1 MQLLVAS
8 GFTLPWQ
15 DDVLVPRA
23 RFLASLD
30 LTDIEAVDV
39 GKSGNYVA
47 IRIGPWTFYLRVDA
61 GGRFPKVMDSVP
73 DAATAI
79 AHCKLSADDV
89 LFLAENLPKLPC
101 DDEENLRVTLEM
113 NGGVAVRAKS
123 ADTTTPTEIVL
134 TNSCS
139 TGSAIR
145 VNANRSYLARA
156 ARLGLHEIYVSGKE
170 AALLFRDDSR
180 QFVFMSLTADSA
192 IKPNKKTIRIESPAG
207 QPTSIDLH
215 PSTERRTPP
224 MTEPIA
230 NGRGR
235 AAKNGRVTTNGLS
248 TTNSHISSDAAGD
261 SDPSRSVTTQNI
273 GGLIGQAESLRT
285 FLRNALE
292 KNNELL
298 ANLKRRRQ
306 QNRMVQQTIAQ
317 LQNLKTLGD

>member
-1 MQLLVAS
+1 MLKPYAHYGAVQATDGMQLLVAS

-47 IRIGPWTFYLRVDA
+47 IRIGPWTFYLRVNA

-156 ARLGLHEIYVSGKE
+156 GGSGCTR
-170 AALLFRDDSR
+170 F
-180 QFVFMSLTADSA
+180 T
-192 IKPNKKTIRIESPAG
+192 SPARK
-207 QPTSIDLH
+207 Q
-215 PSTERRTPP
+215 RC
-224 MTEPIA
+224 
-230 NGRGR
+230 
-235 AAKNGRVTTNGLS
+235 
-248 TTNSHISSDAAGD
+248 SS
-261 SDPSRSVTTQNI
+261 
-273 GGLIGQAESLRT
+273 E
-285 FLRNALE
+285 
-292 KNNELL
+292 
-298 ANLKRRRQ
+298 
-306 QNRMVQQTIAQ
+306 TIVASSFSCP
-317 LQNLKTLGD
+317 